1 MSRWRSSVEEVAARQ
16 RQQGECQRGQE
27 ALSRVTSCFQQL
39 AASLGSSADGSFLR
53 DELEE
58 TRGLVERLS
67 KGVADRQ
74 VLERLWV
81 HFLSSLESFLSDLR
95 KTRYLIGRFPL
106 SQQSDR
112 RSLVNSGC
120 VDGMVGVAA
129 RVAWAQTPWI
139 SLGEEQSPDLTNHIA
154 GLESMLLELQLRVRQ
169 DPSVCLSVCDVSLLL
184 LLQVPVAFWSV
195 EATQPAWAE
204 PDGELEGRDHSLE
217 ELMEVEVAS
226 SSHGLH
232 APCCGLGCVG

>member
-67 KGVADRQ
+67 KGLSQRLVHLLTACDSAPSGVADRQ

-154 GLESMLLELQLRVRQ
+154 GLESMLLELQLRV
-169 DPSVCLSVCDVSLLL
+169 
-184 LLQVPVAFWSV
+184 PVAFWSV